1 MKSIAR
7 WMPGLLVVTL
17 AAAACADSTGVKNG
31 LTADESSDLASVMA
45 DDAFTESST
54 MALADMGTTTGEI
67 TSAAVLTTTFHD
79 TVSCRLGGDV
89 AIDGTRVR
97 NWDRTTQ
104 TGTMDM
110 DLTRTQESCVR
121 TVKSRE
127 ITVDGNPNIHV
138 VVHHSRVNGAWSGLQ
153 TMTMQG
159 GFTWSTADGASGD
172 CSVDLSASYDP
183 DTHTRTLTGTF
194 CNRTIDHTTTWSNN

>member
-1 MKSIAR
+1 MRTITR
-7 WMPGLLVVTL
+7 WMPGLLVVSL
-17 AAAACADSTGVKNG
+17 AAAACADSTGVNNG
-31 LTADESSDLASVMA
+31 LTADESSDLAGVMA
-45 DDAFTESST
+45 NDAFAESST
-54 MALADMGTTTGEI
+54 MALASVSTTTGEI
-67 TSAAVLTTTFHD
+67 APAAVITVTFHD
-79 TVSCRLGGDV
+79 TVSCALGGDV

-110 DLTRTQESCVR
+110 DMTRTQEACVR
-121 TVKSRE
+121 SVRNRQ
-127 ITVDGNPNIHV
+127 ITVDGNPNLHV
-138 VVHHSRVNGAWSGLQ
+138 VVHHNRVDGAWSGLQ

-159 GFTWSTADGASGD
+159 GFTWTAADGASGD

-194 CNRTIDHTTTWSNN
+194 CNRTINHTTTWSNG

>member
-1 MKSIAR
+1 MRTITR
-7 WMPGLLVVTL
+7 WLPGLLVVTL

-31 LTADESSDLASVMA
+31 LTADESSDLAGVMA
-45 DDAFTESST
+45 DDAFSESST
-54 MALADMGTTTGEI
+54 MALASLGTTTGEI
-67 TSAAVLTTTFHD
+67 TPAAVMTITFHD
-79 TVSCRLGGDV
+79 TVSCRLGGAV

-121 TVKSRE
+121 LVRNRQ
-127 ITVDGNPNIHV
+127 ITIDGDPNIHV
-138 VVHHSRVNGAWSGLQ
+138 VVHHDRVNGAWSGPQ

-159 GFTWSTADGASGD
+159 GFTWSATDGASGD
-172 CSVDLSASYDP
+172 CTVDLSASFDP
-183 DTHTRTLTGTF
+183 DTRTRTLTGTF
-194 CNRTIDHTTTWSNN
+194 CNRTIDHTTTWSNG

>member
-1 MKSIAR
+1 MRRMTR
-7 WMPGLLVVTL
+7 WMPGLLIVSL
-17 AAAACADSTGVKNG
+17 AAAACADSTGVNKG
-31 LTADESSDLASVMA
+31 LTADESNQLAGLMA
-45 DDAFTESST
+45 DDAFSESST
-54 MALADMGTTTGEI
+54 MALASLGTTTGEI
-67 TSAAVLTTTFHD
+67 GPAAVLTVTFHD

-97 NWDRTTQ
+97 EWDRTTQ

-121 TVKSRE
+121 AVGDRQVT
-127 ITVDGNPNIHV
+127 IDGNPNIHV
-138 VVHHSRVNGAWSGLQ
+138 VVHHNRVDGAWSGLQ

-159 GFTWSTADGASGD
+159 GFTWSTAAGASGE
-172 CSVDLSASYDP
+172 CSVDLSGSYDP

-194 CNRTIDHTTTWSNN
+194 CNRTINRTATWSNG